1 MSLTNPNTP
10 ISEQDLKDFY
20 EKIKPYLGTN
30 AAPSE
35 DIAEIVSPLPS
46 IPTRGHKYST
56 EEQVVGE
63 WIDGKPLYE
72 KTYNITSYSSL
83 SQGDTN
89 ISLSL
94 YNIDNF
100 LMENGEI
107 HRMDGNN
114 EVGYKLNWAM
124 PTYNAWSTLDTVQ
137 LGRIIKDSDNS
148 LRLQIRLSKDISTV
162 KNILVTVRYTKT
174 TD

>member
-30 AAPSE
+30 AASSE
-35 DIAEIVSPLPS
+35 DMSEIVNPLPS

-63 WIDGKPLYE
+63 WIDGKPIYQ
-72 KTYNITSYSSL
+72 KVIQTTNFKITTDMTA
-83 SQGDTN
+83 GNKFIPFADVG
-89 ISLSL
+89 L
-94 YNIDNF
+94 YNVDKVVCIMGMF
-100 LMENGEI
+100 ENGNPLI
-107 HRMDGNN
+107 
-114 EVGYKLNWAM
+114 
-124 PTYNAWSTLDTVQ
+124 NAWSNSGSRADYYNRVVPDIGNTNFVLQ
-137 LGRIIKDSDNS
+137 GNRLALSEQPLHIII
-148 LRLQIRLSKDISTV
+148 Q
-162 KNILVTVRYTKT
+162 YTKT

>member
-35 DIAEIVSPLPS
+35 DMSEIVNPLPS

-63 WIDGKPLYE
+63 WIDGKPIYQ
-72 KTYNITSYSSL
+72 KTIT
-83 SQGDTN
+83 
-89 ISLSL
+89 
-94 YNIDNF
+94 
-100 LMENGEI
+100 
-107 HRMDGNN
+107 GN
-114 EVGYKLNWAM
+114 L
-124 PTYNAWSTLDTVQ
+124 PTAN
-137 LGRIIKDSDNS
+137 NS
-148 LRLQIRLSKDISTV
+148 LQIAAAYIDKLIDYNGYAVS
-162 KNILVTVRYTKT
+162 NIPSMVTLPYTNTPTDENSGTIYTLINLHFMNSIIYVNLRGKLVTAFENQPFVVTIQYTKT